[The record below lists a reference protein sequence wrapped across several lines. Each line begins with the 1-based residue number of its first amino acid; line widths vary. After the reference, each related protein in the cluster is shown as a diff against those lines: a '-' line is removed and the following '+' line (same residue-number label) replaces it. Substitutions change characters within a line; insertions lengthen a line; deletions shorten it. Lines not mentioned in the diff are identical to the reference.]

1 MNRCRYAINMSES
14 RALICL
20 TRPFVNIGLVTILAV
35 AGCSGSV
42 GDNAGSSIEL
52 GVVLSLSGEKATYGT
67 DCLNGIK
74 MAVDLANVMG
84 GVKGKQIHLIVKDDS
99 SSTVRT
105 MDAVRELASDKSILG
120 IIGGTSSKLA
130 LADASL
136 AQELRTPLILPLA
149 TNPGVTD
156 VGSYISRICFID
168 PYQGSAMAEYSFKF
182 LKLRTVG
189 IISNPDDEYS
199 LGLAAYFTKSYVR
212 LGGQVVFELYQSGP
226 RIDTEEIIAVIRE
239 KKPQAVFMPGYHRA
253 AADLVIAVKESRLDV
268 AMLGGDGWESAEF
281 ADMTSSLLTEDDRV
295 YITTHFSPDNSESLV
310 YRFVSD
316 YTSRF
321 GERPTAPS
329 ALGYDAA
336 GVVCEALRRTPQLSR
351 AALSASL
358 NSTADYIGVTG
369 IISINEKRNPVKD
382 VVVLKA
388 YGGRF
393 YFETTINP

>member
-1 MNRCRYAINMSES
+1 MIS
-14 RALICL
+14 L
-20 TRPFVNIGLVTILAV
+20 TRPLINVGLAAILVVT
-35 AGCSGSV
+35 GCSGSP
-42 GDNAGSSIEL
+42 GDNTGSSIKL

-67 DCLNGIK
+67 DCLNGIE

-84 GVKGKQIHLIVKDDS
+84 GVKGKHIQLIVKDDS
-99 SSTVRT
+99 SSTLKT
-105 MDAVRELASDKSILG
+105 MDSVRELASDRAVLG
-120 IIGGTSSKLA
+120 VIGGTTSKLA
-130 LADASL
+130 LADAGL
-136 AQELRTPLILPLA
+136 AQELRIPLVLPLA
-149 TNPGVTD
+149 TNRGVTD
-156 VGSYISRICFID
+156 IGPYISRICFID

-182 LKLRTVG
+182 LRLKTVG

-199 LGLAAYFTKSYVR
+199 LGLAAYFTKSYVK

-226 RIDTEEIIAVIRE
+226 RIDTEEIIAAIRE
-239 KKPQAVFMPGYHRA
+239 KKPQAVFLPGYHEA
-253 AADLVIAVKESRLDV
+253 AADLVAAVKENRLDL
-268 AMLGGDGWESAEF
+268 AMLGGDGWESEEF
-281 ADMTSSLLTEDDRV
+281 SDMTSSLLTENDRV
-295 YITTHFSPDNSESLV
+295 YITSHFSPDNSESLV

-336 GVVCEALRRTPQLSR
+336 GVACEALRRTPQLSR
-351 AALSASL
+351 AALSGSL